1 MNVKIQSDMTIKYSI
16 LSLLFFLIILPARSQ
31 TPAFP
36 GAEGFAAYTMGG
48 RGGDVY
54 HVTTLEDSGEG
65 SLRYGIESASGP
77 RTVVFDTSGT
87 IILKSILW
95 IKNPNITIAGQSA
108 PGEGICIRDYS
119 VNIKKTHD
127 IVIRYLRIRLGDIQT
142 LANGKPTSSTG
153 LDVVSIDDS
162 KNIMFD
168 HVSLSWSCDEVFGI
182 VQNENVTIQWCIISE
197 PLGDPLLHPYGTS
210 HAYGLNNSANTL
222 SVHHCLVSNYVM
234 RGPEFE
240 PNDAVSD
247 QGYHVY
253 MESVNNV
260 LFDYKKSGSRYKTG
274 IEDYPEQAIGIDF
287 RFHFLN
293 NYYIRK
299 SSSSAPEIHAVP
311 KHGVTDQLKVYVS
324 GNLGPNRTDDTQN
337 PWLSVYVEKG
347 PNIMQADDSIQAQ
360 MSDLPLFTS
369 PVPVTMQSAQDAYES
384 VIQSAGCALWRDSVD
399 RRIVSDVINR
409 KFNDY
414 LHSQVEVGGWPVIKS
429 ASAPLDTDRD
439 GMPDWWEDDKGLNKN
454 DPEDRND
461 IPGPDGYTNLE
472 KYLNSDDLISGIRKE
487 IIPESSELQLTN
499 YPNPFNAETR
509 ILYRIPLRSVVNIS
523 LYNLTGQK
531 VKKLVNKE
539 HSMGSYQITLSG
551 SQLASGTYIIKMR
564 TKDQVVSRKISLLK

>member
-16 LSLLFFLIILPARSQ
+16 LSLLFFLLILPAQ
-31 TPAFP
+31 AQIPAFP
-36 GAEGFAAYTMGG
+36 GAEGFAAYTTGG
-48 RGGDVY
+48 RGGDTY
-54 HVTTLEDSGEG
+54 HVTTLADSGEG

-77 RTVVFDTSGT
+77 RTIVFDTSGT

-127 IVIRYLRIRLGDIQT
+127 IIIRYLRIRLGDVQT

-162 KNIMFD
+162 KNIIID

-274 IEDYPEQAIGIDF
+274 IENYPEQAIGIDF

-299 SSSSAPEIHAVP
+299 LSSTAPDIHAVI
-311 KHGVTDQLKVYVS
+311 KHGVTNQLKVYVD
-324 GNLGPNRTDDTQN
+324 GNIGPNRIDDTQN
-337 PWLSVYVEKG
+337 PWLSVYVENG
-347 PNIMQADDSIQAQ
+347 PNILQADDSIQAQ
-360 MSDLPLFTS
+360 MSDLPLFSS
-369 PVPVTMQSAQDAYES
+369 PVPVTMQPAVDAYES
-384 VIQSAGCALWRDSVD
+384 VIRSSGCSLWRDSVD
-399 RRIVSDVINR
+399 MRIVSDVINR
-409 KFNDY
+409 KFNNY
-414 LHSQVEVGGWPVIKS
+414 LHSQEEVGGWPVLKS
-429 ASAPLDTDRD
+429 ASAPLDTDHD
-439 GMPDWWEDDKGLNKN
+439 GMPDWWEDENGLNKN
-454 DPEDRND
+454 NPEDRND
-461 IPGPDGYTNLE
+461 IPGPDGCTNLE
-472 KYLNSDDLISGIRKE
+472 KYLNGDHLISLIENE
-487 IIPESSELQLTN
+487 IVPESSELQLTN

-509 ILYRIPLRSVVNIS
+509 ILYRIPIRSVVNIS
-523 LYNLTGQK
+523 LYTLTGQK
-531 VKKLVNKE
+531 VKELINGE
-539 HSMGSYQITLSG
+539 HASGSYQITLSG
-551 SQLASGTYIIKMR
+551 SQLASGTYIVKMK
-564 TKDQVVSRKISLLK
+564 TKDQIVSRKISLLK